1 MISLQTNVTSLTA
14 QQDLNVNSTFQSK
27 TIEQLSSGYRINS
40 SADDAAGLAVANQYT
55 SDTVELQQ
63 GVRNAN
69 DGLSQLQIVD
79 GGLSNISNMLNRMKT
94 LATESATSTFT
105 GNRTTLNNE
114 FQDLVSEITRQA
126 SDIQLNAGGNLN
138 KALSVY
144 IGGGRTSTQ
153 TGSSLVGINLAGSAN
168 AVDATSLGLNGST
181 VIGGGSSFN
190 ATNTV
195 TNLNN
200 ANALFLSGVA
210 SDNESFAISYANA
223 AGNVVTTNV
232 AVAVGTNTS
241 GITGSAFVTALN
253 SAITNAGISGI
264 STQIGPGGDLQFSGG
279 SLLSVA
285 ATNNSATAPPVTTG
299 ATLLNGA
306 NYQAT
311 STLVPLVAGGAGP
324 TSETLNLTVG
334 GSNYGI
340 TLTSATSGSQA
351 ADTAAHAVASLNA
364 QLKGSGVYATN
375 VNNTITLQSVN
386 SFSLAE
392 TNNTPGSGGAQG
404 AAGTGG
410 FENNPGGGFF
420 DMAGMSGPPYTDT
433 VAFTP
438 FTPGG
443 NGGTPTTQTF
453 NLEIMGGPNS
463 ITLTSAT
470 VGTTAADTIGH
481 AVNSLNAQFATLGI
495 NTDIVAT
502 VDGNG
507 TSIDFSNPTAN
518 HTFFFQSTS
527 YTPGVGGGGVSGS
540 GSLFGTTA
548 QAETVTPPS
557 TSASA
562 TGNAQL
568 AISAINNAV
577 TALGL
582 VQGAVGAGENT
593 LNYAISL
600 AQSQIT
606 NFSAAESQIKD
617 ADIAAQAANLTK
629 AQVLQQ
635 ASIAAMAQ
643 ANSSP
648 QAVLKLLQ

>member
-1 MISLQTNVTSLTA
+1 MISLQTNVNSLTA
-14 QQDLNVNSTFQSK
+14 QQNLNVNNMFQSK

-40 SADDAAGLAVANQYT
+40 SADDAAGLAVANQYN

-114 FQDLVSEITRQA
+114 YQDLVSEISRQA
-126 SDIQLNAGGNLN
+126 DNIQLNAGGNLN
-138 KALSVY
+138 AQLSVY
-144 IGGGRTSTQ
+144 IGGGRTSDKTA
-153 TGSSLVGINLAGSAN
+153 TSLVGINLSGSAN
-168 AVDATSLGLNGST
+168 AVDATSLNLSGTT

-210 SDNESFAISYANA
+210 TDNESFAISYANA

-232 AVAVGTNTS
+232 SVAVGSNTS

-253 SAITNAGISGI
+253 TAITNAGVTGI
-264 STQIGPGGDLQFSGG
+264 STQIGPGGDLQFAGG

-285 ATNNSATAPPVTTG
+285 ATNNSATNAPVTTG

-311 STLVPLVAGGAGP
+311 SAFTGFAST
-324 TSETLNLTVG
+324 TSAESLNLTIG
-334 GSNYGI
+334 GNTYALSLSG
-340 TLTSATSGSQA
+340 ATSGTNA
-351 ADTAAHAVASLNA
+351 ADTVAHAVASLNGE
-364 QLKGSGVYATN
+364 LKGSGVYATADAAGN
-375 VNNTITLQSVN
+375 ITLQGPSA
-386 SFSLAE
+386 FSLAE
-392 TNNTPGSGGAQG
+392 TTNNSG
-404 AAGTGG
+404 AAT
-410 FENNPGGGFF
+410 
-420 DMAGMSGPPYTDT
+420 
-433 VAFTP
+433 
-438 FTPGG
+438 
-443 NGGTPTTQTF
+443 
-453 NLEIMGGPNS
+453 
-463 ITLTSAT
+463 
-470 VGTTAADTIGH
+470 
-481 AVNSLNAQFATLGI
+481 
-495 NTDIVAT
+495 
-502 VDGNG
+502 
-507 TSIDFSNPTAN
+507 
-518 HTFFFQSTS
+518 
-527 YTPGVGGGGVSGS
+527 
-540 GSLFGTTA
+540 SLFGTTI
-548 QAETVTPPS
+548 QAETVAAPS

-568 AISAINNAV
+568 AITAINNAV

-600 AQSQIT
+600 AQSQVT

-648 QAVLKLLQ
+648 QAILKLLQ